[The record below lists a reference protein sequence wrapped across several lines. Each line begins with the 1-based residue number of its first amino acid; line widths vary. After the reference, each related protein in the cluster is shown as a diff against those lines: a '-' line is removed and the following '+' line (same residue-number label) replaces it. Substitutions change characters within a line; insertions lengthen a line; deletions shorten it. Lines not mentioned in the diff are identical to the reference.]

1 MIRIYSNK
9 GQDITEKL
17 NTWNMK
23 DLMLLK
29 KYGDIKPKIDGNSLT
44 MRYIKR
50 FIEKGVNIP
59 TNENR

>member
-29 KYGDIKPKIDGNSLT
+29 SYGDIVPKIDGNSLT
-44 MRYIKR
+44 MRYIKK

-59 TNENR
+59 TKQNR

>member
-29 KYGDIKPKIDGNSLT
+29 KYGDIKPKIDSNSVSLS
-44 MRYIKR
+44 YIKK